1 MKVARFVICI
11 VTPPLL
17 PAASFSAPKKHARWE
32 RGSYYTFDVPF
43 LSGHSSL
50 PQSFPV
56 SNIKQTNKQ
65 KNPPPQSA
73 TLPAPV
79 SCWRGG
85 SRWWFLSWQA
95 KSAVGCGHLTYT
107 WGCPWRLRSL
117 CPLQAAVCAVAEH
130 SGLRSAAP
138 SLPVSGCAGPLRA
151 REAAAAFPRSSSCE
165 K

>member
-56 SNIKQTNKQ
+56 SNIKQRNKQ
-65 KNPPPQSA
+65 KNPPPPVRHTACPRVLLERWLQVVVSELASEVCRGVRTLDLYLGMPVEAAQPLSPAGCSLRCRGAQRTSERSA
-73 TLPAPV
+73 LLARV
-79 SCWRGG
+79 
-85 SRWWFLSWQA
+85 
-95 KSAVGCGHLTYT
+95 
-107 WGCPWRLRSL
+107 RLRRA
-117 CPLQAAVCAVAEH
+117 PP
-130 SGLRSAAP
+130 SAGGRCRLP
-138 SLPVSGCAGPLRA
+138 SLFQL
-151 REAAAAFPRSSSCE
+151 
-165 K
+165 